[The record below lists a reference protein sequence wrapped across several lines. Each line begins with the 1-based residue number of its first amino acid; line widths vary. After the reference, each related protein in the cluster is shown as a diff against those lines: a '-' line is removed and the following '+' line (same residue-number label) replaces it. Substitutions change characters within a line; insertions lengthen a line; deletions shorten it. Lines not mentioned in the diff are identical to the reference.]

1 MLGRMQGKVISVSR
15 SATHSF
21 SKGCVDEIVVLKGL
35 GVEGD
40 AHAGE
45 KVRHRYLVKK
55 NPYAPN
61 LAQVHLIAAE
71 LFDEL
76 RLTGLEIGPGE
87 MGENVTTSGIDLIHL
102 PLGTRLHLGAT
113 AVVEVTGLR
122 TPCSQMDGFRRGL
135 KKACVGR
142 DQSGAK
148 ELRAGVMGIAL
159 AGGTVRPCDCIAVG
173 LPEKPWRKLGPV

>member
-1 MLGRMQGKVISVSR
+1 MQGKVISVSR
-15 SATHSF
+15 SVTHSF
-21 SKGCVDEIVVLKGL
+21 SKACVDEIVILDGL

-40 AHAGE
+40 AHAGK

-55 NPYAPN
+55 NPDAPN
-61 LAQVHLIAAE
+61 LAQVHLMAAE

-76 RLTGLEIGPGE
+76 RLTGLAIGPGE

-102 PLGTRLHLGAT
+102 PLGSRLHLGET

-122 TPCSQMDGFRRGL
+122 TPCSQMDRFRPGL

-159 AGGTVRPCDCIAVG
+159 AGGTIRPGDAVEVG
-173 LPEKPWRKLGPV
+173 LPKKPWSKLQPV